1 MPQSTVQ
8 ITTNEMREF
17 YYNSLIKK
25 IAEFKLWK
33 GDMKEI
39 DADLRAAYRLRNL
52 FDFKGCTVTL
62 TTDDVNQLKRILSTS
77 V

>member
-1 MPQSTVQ
+1 
-8 ITTNEMREF
+8 MREF

-52 FDFKGCTVTL
+52 FD
-62 TTDDVNQLKRILSTS
+62 
-77 V
+77 